1 MKRGMAKVG
10 VVLLNLGGPERIQDV
25 GPFLY
30 NLFADPEIIRLPNPA
45 LQKPLAWLISSLRA
59 GKSQAAYRSIGG
71 GSPLRRITEQQA
83 RELQSTLRQRGIEA
97 TSYVAMRYWHPFTE
111 SAVADIKAD
120 GIDEVVVLPLY
131 PHFSI
136 STSGSSFR
144 ELQRL
149 RQGDPAFSKLPIR
162 CIRSY
167 YNDPGYIGAMAELIG
182 KEIQACPDPAT
193 AHVFFSA
200 HGVPKSYV
208 EEAGDP
214 YQKEIEGCAQLIMDK
229 LAADLGHANS
239 FTLAYQSR
247 VGPVEWLK
255 PYTDDALNE
264 LGESGVKD
272 LVVVPISFVSE
283 HIETLEEI
291 DIEYREI
298 ATEAGIT
305 NFRRVPALDTT
316 PSFIHGLANLVQ
328 HALEGPEV
336 NLDQA
341 AALPTQVKL
350 YPQDKWAWGWNNS
363 SEVWNGRLAMLG
375 FSAFLL
381 ELLSG
386 RGPLHSIGLL

>member
-1 MKRGMAKVG
+1 MAKVG
-10 VVLLNLGGPERIQDV
+10 VLLLNLGGPERIQDV
-25 GPFLY
+25 APFLY
-30 NLFADPEIIRLPNPA
+30 NLFSDPEIIRLPIPA
-45 LQKPLAWLISSLRA
+45 LQRPLAWLVSTLRSS
-59 GKSQAAYRSIGG
+59 KSQDAYRSIGG
-71 GSPLRRITEQQA
+71 GSPLRRITEHQA
-83 RELQSTLRQRGIEA
+83 RELQSLLRQQNIDA
-97 TSYVAMRYWHPFTE
+97 TTYVAMRYWHPFTE

-120 GIDEVVVLPLY
+120 AIDEVVVLPLY
-131 PHFSI
+131 PQFSI

-149 RQGDPAFSKLPIR
+149 RQADPQFSQLPIR
-162 CIRSY
+162 CIRSWY
-167 YNDPGYIGAMAELIG
+167 DHPGYIRAMVGLIAQSVR
-182 KEIQACPDPAT
+182 EADDPSK

-214 YQKEIEGCAQLIMDK
+214 YQREIEACTQLIMAELQK
-229 LAADLGHANS
+229 ELGHANPY
-239 FTLAYQSR
+239 TLAYQSR

-255 PYTDDALNE
+255 PYTDEALRE
-264 LGESGVKD
+264 LGKNGVND

-291 DIEYREI
+291 DLEYAEI
-298 ATEAGIT
+298 AHEAGIA
-305 NFRRVPALDTT
+305 NFLRVPALNTDST
-316 PSFIHGLANLVQ
+316 FIHGLADLVTQ
-328 HALEGPEV
+328 ALDGPEV

-341 AALPTQVKL
+341 AQLPKKVKL

-375 FSAFLL
+375 FSAFLV

-386 RGPLHSIGLL
+386 KGPLHAIGLL